1 MRTEHDLV
9 EALRNAANGASVP
22 ADLDRGVSDRRR
34 RRTRRRRHQSLL
46 AAAGVV
52 AVVLGGTAVTRG
64 GQPADVAGPVTTAAP
79 GASDAAGE
87 EGAEGARG
95 PRARE
100 VWPEAVSTIPKKAAD
115 GFRYRPVTALG
126 PTEILLTAE
135 GSFEK
140 AGRIEVYDTGTRTSR
155 VLATLASGRKGYYTQ
170 DVEAGRDYIAWYG
183 TTPNDDD
190 KWADFWVVPRQGGDP
205 VRVGEV
211 TGDVALV
218 DRIGVTGD
226 HIVWSPRSGGVYRM
240 PIGGGAPEKI
250 EGTDGLWLDSWPWA
264 RDVPGDSFDEK
275 ARNADQSLL
284 VDLENGT
291 RRTITPPPGVTGL
304 RCSTEWCLG
313 RADRTPVSMRVDGA
327 DVRRL
332 TGFSHTGEIYGGR
345 FTEVSGRGLSPVIYD
360 LATGKA
366 GAVGATSADGSNG
379 GWGRGVSSSPTQV
392 FYWNAQQVESK
403 ETCRPM
409 SERERKDLPGEA
421 GAPSPGATMCT
432 TEIVEPGDENE
443 ILNLAAVPPAG

>member
-1 MRTEHDLV
+1 MRTENDLV

-22 ADLDRGVSDRRR
+22 ADLDRGVADRRR
-34 RRTRRRRHQSLL
+34 RRTRRRHRSLL

-52 AVVLGGTAVTRG
+52 AVVLGGTAVVRG
-64 GQPADVAGPVTTAAP
+64 GHVARSADPVASAAAGAPDVAGA
-79 GASDAAGE
+79 DKE
-87 EGAEGARG
+87 

-100 VWPEAVSTIPKKAAD
+100 VWPEAVATFPKKAAD
-115 GFRYRPVTALG
+115 GFKYRPVTALG

-140 AGRIEVYDTGTRTSR
+140 AGRLEVYDTRTRASR
-155 VLATLASGRKGYYTQ
+155 VLATMTPGGKGYYVQ
-170 DVEAGRDYIAWYG
+170 DVEPGRDYIAWYG
-183 TTPNDDD
+183 TTPNNGR
-190 KWADFWVVPRQGGDP
+190 KWADFWVVPRQGGEP

-211 TGDVALV
+211 TGDLALV

-226 HIVWSPRSGGVYRM
+226 HIVWSPQSGGVYRM
-240 PIGGGAPEKI
+240 PITGGEPEKV

-264 RDVPGDSFDEK
+264 RDVPGDPFIDDK
-275 ARNADQSLL
+275 WRNANQALL

-313 RADRTPVSMRVDGA
+313 AVDGTSVSMRVDGA

-332 TGFSHTGEIYGGR
+332 TGFSHMGEIYGGR
-345 FTEVSGRGLSPVIYD
+345 FAEVSGSVLLPVLYD

-366 GAVGATSADGSNG
+366 GAIGAASADGRGGG
-379 GWGRGVSSSPTQV
+379 GWGHGVSSSSTQV
-392 FYWNAQQVESK
+392 FYWNAQDVETK
-403 ETCRPM
+403 ETCRAMP
-409 SERERKDLPGEA
+409 ERQRKALVAEGA
-421 GAPSPGATMCT
+421 APSPGAKTCT
-432 TEIVEPGDENE
+432 TETVEPGDENE